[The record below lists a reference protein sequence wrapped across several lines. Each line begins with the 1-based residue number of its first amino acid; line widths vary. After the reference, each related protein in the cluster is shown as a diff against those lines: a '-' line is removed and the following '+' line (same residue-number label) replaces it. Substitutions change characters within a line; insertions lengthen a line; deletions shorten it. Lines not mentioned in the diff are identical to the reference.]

1 MQQQGQLSTIPSI
14 NFKTAL
20 EELCNKYELLT
31 CGVEKIDSIL
41 KLTGGD
47 RLAVIGDKKYS
58 QMFVTRLCVNALLS
72 SSSPPSSS
80 KKNSGKLVASS
91 RFHTSNVILVDAGMQ
106 DNTLDAMY

>member
-31 CGVEKIDSIL
+31 CEVEKIDSIL

-47 RLAVIGDKKYS
+47 RLAVIGNKKYS

-72 SSSPPSSS
+72 SSSPSSL
-80 KKNSGKLVASS
+80 KKNNSKLIASS
-91 RFHTSNVILVDAGMQ
+91 RFHTSNVILVDAG
-106 DNTLDAMY
+106 NC